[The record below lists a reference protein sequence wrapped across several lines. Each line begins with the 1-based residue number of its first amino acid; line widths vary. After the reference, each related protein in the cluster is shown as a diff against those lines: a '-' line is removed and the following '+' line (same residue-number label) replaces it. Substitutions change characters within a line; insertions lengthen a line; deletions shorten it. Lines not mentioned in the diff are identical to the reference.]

1 MPDVFLR
8 IMLICAVLAVFGAAW
23 RSSGV
28 GGLCQRDA
36 LELRRQQRFKDVLT
50 LNTHAIWAA
59 QQEAAAA
66 AAAAA
71 GAAVEVVPDL
81 ARGAQCD
88 ACGASSGVIGWR
100 EA

>member
-66 AAAAA
+66 AAGAAA
-71 GAAVEVVPDL
+71 EVVPDL
-81 ARGAQCD
+81 DRGAQCD
-88 ACGASSGVIGWR
+88 ACGASPGVIGWR

>member
-66 AAAAA
+66 AA

>member
-66 AAAAA
+66 AAGAAA
-71 GAAVEVVPDL
+71 EVVPDL